1 MVRVYKNQDWLY
13 AAYKK
18 HTLNIKN
25 RWKQNDKNRYYMNI
39 SQKEVREVM
48 LTSKY
53 ISVQPEKRGLYC
65 RSPSINRAL
74 QPKWLHS

>member
-1 MVRVYKNQDWLY
+1 
-13 AAYKK
+13 
-18 HTLNIKN
+18 
-25 RWKQNDKNRYYMNI
+25 MNI

-65 RSPSINRAL
+65 ISPSINRAL
-74 QPKWLHS
+74 QPK